1 MGSAAMPTPF
11 FFTLHGGVGSNA
23 DPIFAF
29 GSLAFV
35 VRLAACLP
43 ELAYAFS
50 DGVMIRCKALSP

>member
-1 MGSAAMPTPF
+1 MPTPF